1 MTTTKLCQALS
12 VKRQSP
18 ELIVPAR
25 PTPREVKQLSDIDDQ
40 ESLRFQIPVIF
51 FYKNEPSMKGKDPVM
66 VLREALGRALVFF
79 YPLAGRLREGLNRK
93 LTVDCTGEGV
103 LFIEADANFTLEELG
118 DAIEPPCPYLD
129 ELLYNVPGSD
139 GILGCPLLLIQV
151 SIFIGSCIYLTLGDF
166 EKAMKFSIQ

>member
-1 MTTTKLCQALS
+1 MENLGWIEAITPNYLLKMASKLGQVFS

-40 ESLRFQIPVIF
+40 ESLRFQAPVIF
-51 FYKNEPSMKGKDPVM
+51 FYKNDPSPTMKGRDPVK
-66 VLREALGRALVFF
+66 VIREAIGRALVFY

-103 LFIEADANFTLEELG
+103 LFIEADANSTLEMLG

-129 ELLYNVPGSD
+129 DLLYNVPGSD
-139 GILGCPLLLIQV
+139 AIHGCPLMLIQV
-151 SIFIGSCIYLTLGDF
+151 SSSL
-166 EKAMKFSIQ
+166 A